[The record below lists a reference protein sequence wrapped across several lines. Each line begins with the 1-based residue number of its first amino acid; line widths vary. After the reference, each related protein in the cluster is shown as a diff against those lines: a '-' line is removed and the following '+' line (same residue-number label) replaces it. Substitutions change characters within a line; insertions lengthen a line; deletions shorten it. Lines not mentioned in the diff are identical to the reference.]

1 MKNLFGFI
9 TQGNMM
15 AMVDDD
21 NMIDLSQGKLAKCI
35 VGSLIEFIEKG
46 NSFTI
51 IEDSPIAL
59 TMAK

>member
-1 MKNLFGFI
+1 
-9 TQGNMM
+9 MM